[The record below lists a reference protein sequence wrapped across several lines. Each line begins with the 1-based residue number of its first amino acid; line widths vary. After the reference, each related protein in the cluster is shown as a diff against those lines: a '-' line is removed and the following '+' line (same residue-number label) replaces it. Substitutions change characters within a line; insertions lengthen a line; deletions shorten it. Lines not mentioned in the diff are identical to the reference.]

1 MDWSF
6 LIVGNE
12 FYNYSLDTAPTHSEA
27 NGFSV
32 NLQIKTA
39 KQTSK

>member
-12 FYNYSLDTAPTHSEA
+12 FYNYSLDTSHSYA
-27 NGFSV
+27 IYIFYI
-32 NLQIKTA
+32 LLIFF
-39 KQTSK
+39 